1 MQNPE
6 IFHFTHIDNID
17 SIIKNNGLFSTNN
30 GKINKIEFKDASY
43 LNIQDRRSRALVNTK
58 INGVLHD
65 YIPFYFAPRSPML
78 YAHYKNKV
86 SSTIK
91 QSDLV
96 YLVSSVYSVVND
108 KLNYAFTDGH
118 AAQNISSFFDNLKDL
133 NQIDW
138 KLMKEKMWN
147 NTLED
152 TDRTRRRQAEF
163 LVKDFFPF
171 QLVHKIGVFNDCN
184 KNFIISILK
193 NNEYENLIK
202 NVSIEHN
209 WYF

>member
-1 MQNPE
+1 MQNQE
-6 IFHFTHIDNID
+6 IYHFTHKDNIV
-17 SIIKNNGLFSTNN
+17 SIIKSNGIFSTNN

-86 SSTIK
+86 TSKIK

-96 YLVSSVYSVVND
+96 YLVSSIGSVVND

-118 AAQNISSFFDNLKDL
+118 AAQNISSFFDDLKDL

-138 KLMKEKMWN
+138 PLMKDKMWN

-171 QLVHKIGVFNDCN
+171 QLVHKIGVFDESN
-184 KNFIISILK
+184 KKYIISILK
-193 NNEYENLIK
+193 NNDKENMVK
-202 NVSIEHN
+202 HVFIERY

>member
-1 MQNPE
+1 MLNSE
-6 IFHFTHIDNID
+6 IYHFTHKDNFD

-43 LNIQDRRSRALVNTK
+43 LNIQDRRSRALVNTNK
-58 INGVLHD
+58 NGFLHD
-65 YIPFYFAPRSPML
+65 YVPFYFAPRSPML
-78 YAHYKNKV
+78 FAHSKGIV
-86 SSTIK
+86 SPGMN
-91 QSDLV
+91 QSDLI
-96 YLVSSVYSVVND
+96 YLVSSVYSVQINS
-108 KLNYAFTDGH
+108 LTYAFTDGH

-147 NTLED
+147 NTLQD

-171 QLVHKIGVFNDCN
+171 QLVHKIGVFNDRN
-184 KNFIISILK
+184 KNFIISILRSNGK
-193 NNEYENLIK
+193 ENMVK
-202 NVSIEHN
+202 YVSIERN

>member
-6 IFHFTHIDNID
+6 IYHFTHKDNIV
-17 SIIKNNGLFSTNN
+17 SIIKSNGIFSTNN

-43 LNIQDRRSRALVNTK
+43 LNIQDRRSRALVSTK

-86 SSTIK
+86 TSTIK

-96 YLVSSVYSVVND
+96 YLVSSIGSVVND

-118 AAQNISSFFDNLKDL
+118 AAQNISSFFDDLTDL

-138 KLMKEKMWN
+138 PLMKDKMWN

-171 QLVHKIGVFNDCN
+171 QLVHKIGVFDESN
-184 KNFIISILK
+184 KKYIISILK
-193 NNEYENLIK
+193 NNDKENMVK
-202 NVSIEHN
+202 HVSIERY